1 LNNFADRDHCIEY
14 IVAWCLL
21 NGNLNSNSYSDSSA
35 SDENIDKLRKLT
47 NTVEDQAYTR
57 SYYDL
62 DERAIPN
69 KVVVSMITGE
79 VYEKEVRYPLGHK
92 ERRAESLPFLK
103 EKFEKS
109 IKKADI
115 REDELMK
122 FYDEKNLDSINI
134 YDLLNCIYK

>member
-1 LNNFADRDHCIEY
+1 MCIRDR
-14 IVAWCLL
+14 
-21 NGNLNSNSYSDSSA
+21 
-35 SDENIDKLRKLT
+35 T

-79 VYEKEVRYPLGHK
+79 VYEKEVMYPLGHK
-92 ERRAESLPFLK
+92 GRRAESLPFLK

-109 IKKADI
+109 LKKADI